1 MSGPVTIQ
9 ALVTG
14 LATGAA
20 YGLIALGFSLVWRL
34 TSTLAFA
41 HGDIV
46 TGAVFVGVL
55 AVIGTTPVALP
66 LGVASTVALTIVT
79 LAAGAALSTGV
90 YAVSV
95 RPFRRDVL
103 GWVAGGQVWLTREWT
118 TRRDRHVKLYRINKV
133 AEPGGE
139 VLKKKDVLAASDSEA
154 LRRAEESPDC
164 PTCEVLLNGKPV
176 GSIVEKPR

>member
-1 MSGPVTIQ
+1 MSLPVTIQ

-55 AVIGTTPVALP
+55 AVLGTTPVALP
-66 LGVASTVALTIVT
+66 LG
-79 LAAGAALSTGV
+79 AAQRQGGAHH
-90 YAVSV
+90 
-95 RPFRRDVL
+95 RR
-103 GWVAGGQVWLTREWT
+103 G
-118 TRRDRHVKLYRINKV
+118 
-133 AEPGGE
+133 
-139 VLKKKDVLAASDSEA
+139 
-154 LRRAEESPDC
+154 
-164 PTCEVLLNGKPV
+164 
-176 GSIVEKPR
+176 